1 MYLNKVFVLG
11 NLTADPNAR
20 ALPSGQSVV
29 NFSIATNRIFYDKNR
44 EKQERVEF
52 HNIVAF
58 GRNAEIVQQYLR
70 KGSLVLIEGRLQ
82 TRSWQDSAGN
92 KRYRTEIIT
101 ERFQMG
107 PRAGK
112 SVPPA
117 QKEAAAETAPAKEEI
132 PIIEEEEEVDVKD
145 IPF

>member
-11 NLTADPNAR
+11 NLTADPNVR
-20 ALPSGQSVV
+20 SLPSGQSVA
-29 NFSIATNRIFYDKNR
+29 NFSLATNRVFYNKNR
-44 EKQERVEF
+44 EKKEQTQF

-58 GRNAEIVQQYLR
+58 GRSAEVIQQYLK

-82 TRSWQDSAGN
+82 TRSWEDSAGN

-107 PRAGK
+107 PRAGA
-112 SVPPA
+112 VTPPTPPSEKTP
-117 QKEAAAETAPAKEEI
+117 QEEI
-132 PIIEEEEEVDVKD
+132 PIIEENQDDQEIDIKN